1 VLDYTVSSRYIDPKA
16 YDLSQFE
23 MSAMSSVRDLVQRL
37 YDSSP
42 LLAAADPA
50 EMVTEQM
57 VDEYLSLAETLWYRL
72 DVVSDGFGLDLLP
85 LATFQPLVD
94 DAIRASKWRFMDV
107 MRAVFSGG
115 VGGAL
120 QGEFLLAPDYVP
132 GTGTKPPAPYLVQYG
147 DIRPIMEALGGGG
160 SDSEVPL
167 SSGLTSGRVFKDV
180 LDANGISSDEKIWLY
195 GPITRR
201 EFNGHRQM
209 DGLVFTS
216 WTDPALE
223 VAPQDRWLRTTHY
236 RVGDH
241 WGCAC
246 VVVPFVPNFGDEF
259 AINLTAA
266 GGCQSAT
273 CAPPPVGTGGSSPS
287 SGGWAEHKSRITSL
301 DSETIESVAGKGID
315 RMFIPGGSGVRAAPW
330 PRAPRSKTGR
340 LYDPDLVRNELKKP
354 PKLEE
359 VDPRLLYS
367 TQPSILRTHVAYY
380 MGDEYKRTGRTSA
393 DQDNAG
399 NAFPTIYVNKK
410 GQHLILSGHHRA
422 AAALAKGEA
431 LEARIIRE

>member
-147 DIRPIMEALGGGG
+147 DIRPIMEALGGGLWPG
-160 SDSEVPL
+160 VQ
-167 SSGLTSGRVFKDV
+167 GRARRQRHLF
-180 LDANGISSDEKIWLY
+180 
-195 GPITRR
+195 RR
-201 EFNGHRQM
+201 E
-209 DGLVFTS
+209 DL
-216 WTDPALE
+216 ALRPDH
-223 VAPQDRWLRTTHY
+223 AP
-236 RVGDH
+236 
-241 WGCAC
+241 
-246 VVVPFVPNFGDEF
+246 
-259 AINLTAA
+259 
-266 GGCQSAT
+266 
-273 CAPPPVGTGGSSPS
+273 
-287 SGGWAEHKSRITSL
+287 
-301 DSETIESVAGKGID
+301 
-315 RMFIPGGSGVRAAPW
+315 
-330 PRAPRSKTGR
+330 
-340 LYDPDLVRNELKKP
+340 
-354 PKLEE
+354 
-359 VDPRLLYS
+359 
-367 TQPSILRTHVAYY
+367 
-380 MGDEYKRTGRTSA
+380 
-393 DQDNAG
+393 
-399 NAFPTIYVNKK
+399 
-410 GQHLILSGHHRA
+410 
-422 AAALAKGEA
+422 
-431 LEARIIRE
+431 